1 MIEIKSKRSTRASSS
16 FNNKKSFL
24 SSKRS
29 QGGVFGLSFGMIV
42 SIILIVFFVVA
53 AFMGIRAFLSYQ
65 QCATLGMFTDDL
77 QSGPE
82 GIDTAWYADSATF
95 NFSSGVPSGVKYVCF
110 MNLTSPVKNANNEEK
125 NMYSII
131 QHSAIPDYSYNFYI
145 YAPNKDYC
153 LKWKKIKHIDLS
165 DKNPICF
172 PAISGKVKMQI
183 TREFSNPLVKV
194 S

>member
-1 MIEIKSKRSTRASSS
+1 MIEIKSKGAQS
-16 FNNKKSFL
+16 
-24 SSKRS
+24 
-29 QGGVFGLSFGMIV
+29 GVFGLSFGMIV

-65 QCATLGMFTDDL
+65 QCATLGMFIDDV
-77 QSGPE
+77 QGRVDE
-82 GIDTAWYADSATF
+82 AWYAESASY

-125 NMYSII
+125 NMYGII

-172 PAISGKVKMQI
+172 PAIAGKVKMQI